1 METPLLLSL
10 GKRLECRKGES
21 TLKGKEGR
29 RWGTLNVCVR
39 VCVQEC
45 KNKGSM
51 RRTDEYPDIYE
62 DKRKNAED
70 YLLNRRQVEK
80 KAKKKKYKMV
90 IK

>member
-1 METPLLLSL
+1 MQ
-10 GKRLECRKGES
+10 KGGEH
-21 TLKGKEGR
+21 TKGKEGR
-29 RWGTLNVCVR
+29 RWGTVNVCVR